1 MSQAKPLRVLLA
13 DDHVLFRSGVKAE
26 LSAYPDVQVVGE
38 AGDGLEAIRLARRTH
53 PEVILMDIH
62 MPRCTGLEA
71 VEIIKREA
79 PQVKVVMLTVYD
91 DDDHLFEAIKRGA
104 DGYLLKNVEPAEL
117 LDVLNRVSRGEAA
130 INGKL
135 AVRIL
140 DELRKPAKV
149 EPAGPA
155 PKGTLTGRE
164 IEVLERVVKGES
176 NADIART
183 LVISENTVKMHLA
196 NILDKLH
203 LENRIQAAVYAVRE
217 GLANDDA

>member
-1 MSQAKPLRVLLA
+1 MNQAKPLRVLLA
-13 DDHVLFRSGVKAE
+13 DDHVLFRSGVKSE
-26 LSAYPDVQVVGE
+26 LSAHPGVQVVGE
-38 AGDGLEAIRLARRTH
+38 AGDGLEAIRLARQTQ
-53 PEVILMDIH
+53 PDVILMDIH
-62 MPRCTGLEA
+62 MPRCSGLEA
-71 VEIIKREA
+71 VEIVKRES
-79 PQVKVVMLTVYD
+79 PQVKVVMLTVHD
-91 DDDHLFEAIKRGA
+91 DDEHLFEAIKRGA

-117 LDVLNRVSRGEAA
+117 LDVLSRVSRGEAA
-130 INGKL
+130 INGRL

-140 DELRKPAKV
+140 DELRKPAKA
-149 EPAGPA
+149 EPAAPA
-155 PKGTLTGRE
+155 PKETLTGRE

-217 GLANDDA
+217 GLVDSYS